1 MLMKLTLVSAMSISL
16 VGCGGS
22 DSNDSNTSHDSHTKA
37 TKVSVGSVLSAQK
50 IDLGLGPSEDGRAL
64 LFLHGSGAIG
74 FMDRAK
80 FSVRVAEPKP
90 EALPSGLLYE
100 IVGEREA
107 YSLFE
112 KRELKI
118 QLNLR
123 RDAGLLQIQHADTK
137 DGAYNPI
144 HDVEVS
150 EYSEQTAEDGQV
162 YYSIELKA
170 QVSGPGYYFVPLE
183 DLGILMPSLKKSS

>member
-1 MLMKLTLVSAMSISL
+1 MKMLMKLALVGAVSISL
-16 VGCGGS
+16 VGCGGG
-22 DSNDSNTSHDSHTKA
+22 DSNDSNTSHAKA
-37 TKVSVGSVLSAQK
+37 TKASVGSVLSAQNM
-50 IDLGLGPSEDGRAL
+50 ILRLGSSEDGRAS
-64 LFLHGSGAIG
+64 LFLHGSGTIG
-74 FMDRAK
+74 FMGSAK
-80 FSVRVAEPKP
+80 FSVRVSEPKP
-90 EALPSGLLYE
+90 ETLPSGLLYE
-100 IVGEREA
+100 IVGESEA

-112 KRELKI
+112 KCELKI

-137 DGAYNPI
+137 DGTYNPI

-150 EYSEQTAEDGQV
+150 GYSEQTAEDGQV
-162 YYSIELKA
+162 YYSVELKA